1 MIITYK
7 VYNDPRGSSLVK
19 FIDGVFALGI
29 AMDEDNTDYQ
39 EYLRWC
45 EEGNEPEPADTGET
59 Q

>member
-1 MIITYK
+1 MYKIIK
-7 VYNDPRGSSLVK
+7 KQEFSIGFVVVQRLNDNA
-19 FIDGVFALGI
+19 FIPFDL
-29 AMDEDNTDYQ
+29 DNTDYQ